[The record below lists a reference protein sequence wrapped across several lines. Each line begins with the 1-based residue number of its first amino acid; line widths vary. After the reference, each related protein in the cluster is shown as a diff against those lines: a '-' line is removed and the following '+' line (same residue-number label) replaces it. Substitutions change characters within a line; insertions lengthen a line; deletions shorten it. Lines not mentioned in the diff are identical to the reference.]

1 MSQAR
6 RDLITAEV
14 TRLLK
19 EARERKDLSM
29 TQLAAKAGLSLS
41 IISFL
46 ERGLRN
52 PTLETLLRVTEVLDI
67 DLSKVLQ
74 KAEKRATAKR
84 KAGSSGQI

>member
-14 TRLLK
+14 ARLLR

-29 TQLAAKAGLSLS
+29 TRLAAKAGLSLS

-67 DLSKVLQ
+67 DLSKVLE
-74 KAEKRATAKR
+74 KAEKRAAVKAKAR
-84 KAGSSGQI
+84 SKNQA

>member
-6 RDLITAEV
+6 RDLISAEV
-14 TRLLK
+14 ARLLR

-52 PTLETLLRVTEVLDI
+52 PTLETLLRITEVLEI
-67 DLSKVLQ
+67 ELSELLARAEANARSSKRQ
-74 KAEKRATAKR
+74 K
-84 KAGSSGQI
+84 